1 MAMLSIIACR
11 FLGPMVYMSSLLIV
25 QSSQECGCG
34 PHKPGDRTLAEHSSL
49 PYRPPASQSLPVL
62 RQTVIYGQGL
72 TNSYTQKQAHNVSL
86 K

>member
-1 MAMLSIIACR
+1 
-11 FLGPMVYMSSLLIV
+11 MVYMSRLLIV
-25 QSSQECGCG
+25 QNSQECGCG
-34 PHKPGDRTLAEHSSL
+34 PHKPGDKTLAEHSSL

-62 RQTVIYGQGL
+62 RQTVIYDQGL